1 MNSTG
6 SPPPVSRSDR
16 MGSDNGK
23 ESAKGK
29 AGVRVLSSV
38 AFFKGD
44 VKAYETP
51 LVEVQDIS
59 EPNRKAAVFQ
69 LDVPLTELKPGFY
82 TAQVNVIDDAGGHF
96 LFPRVAM
103 LVRAEQ
109 PVAIT
114 PAPASK
120 GKTG

>member
-1 MNSTG
+1 MINNTNRDDPHDGTG
-6 SPPPVSRSDR
+6 PFAHKV
-16 MGSDNGK
+16 
-23 ESAKGK
+23 
-29 AGVRVLSSV
+29 
-38 AFFKGD
+38 KGD

-69 LDVPLTELKPGFY
+69 IDVPLTELKPGFY

-120 GKTG
+120 GKTGS